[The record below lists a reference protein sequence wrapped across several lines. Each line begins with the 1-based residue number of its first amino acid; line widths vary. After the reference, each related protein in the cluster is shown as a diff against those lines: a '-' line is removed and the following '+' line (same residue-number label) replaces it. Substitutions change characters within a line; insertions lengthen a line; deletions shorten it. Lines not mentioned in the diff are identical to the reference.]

1 MKISRRQLLSG
12 NTSTPQAHIAS
23 MVVQCLPKNL
33 PRVCTAIEHLQSTEI
48 PVRDEKGKLVVVLEM
63 ASESDLLDR
72 IHEIESI
79 PGVISANLAY
89 HQLDEQQDNTE

>member
-12 NTSTPQAHIAS
+12 NARTPQAHIAS

-33 PRVCTAIEHLQSTEI
+33 SSVCTAIERLQSTEI
-48 PVRDEKGKLVVVLEM
+48 PVRNEKGKLVVLLEM
-63 ASESDLLDR
+63 AGESDLLDR
-72 IHEIESI
+72 IHDIESI